1 MSLFTILILFFA
13 GFIIWNII
21 KVMWRVHQLRNNPEA
36 FFRQVFGQQAQPRQA
51 PRRERPGGWSAAP
64 ARPKRYAPAD
74 GEYVRFEEITV
85 TETNGAGSPS
95 SASTDVPPAREQ
107 RQSGQSTRSGHRPE
121 PRIDDADWEEI

>member
-1 MSLFTILILFFA
+1 MSLFTILILLFV

-36 FFRQVFGQQAQPRQA
+36 FFRQVFGQQAQPRHD

-85 TETNGAGSPS
+85 TETS
-95 SASTDVPPAREQ
+95 SARTHVPPAHDRGQ
-107 RQSGQSTRSGHRPE
+107 GHRQPGQGRPE